1 MSKINYARDTV
12 KISSGDGKPTGHG
25 KTYTFKI

>member
-25 KTYTFKI
+25 KNIHF